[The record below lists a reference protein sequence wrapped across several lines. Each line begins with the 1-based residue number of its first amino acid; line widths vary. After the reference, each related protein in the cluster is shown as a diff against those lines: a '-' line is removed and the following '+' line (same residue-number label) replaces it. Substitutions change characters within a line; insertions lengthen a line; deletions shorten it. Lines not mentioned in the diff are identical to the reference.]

1 MQVATANIVT
11 IKASDSLLNSG
22 TVEVG
27 ETDSTEVGDVD
38 GVGLSV
44 GVVEADVVLTYTFP
58 VSAAM
63 KPLSVIVK

>member
-1 MQVATANIVT
+1 MQVATAIIVT

-22 TVEVG
+22 AVG
-27 ETDSTEVGDVD
+27 VGAADATEVGDVN

-44 GVVEADVVLTYTFP
+44 GVGEADVVLTYTFP

-63 KPLSVIVK
+63 KPLLVIVK